1 VPVYFWIVAA
11 VVLAAA
17 EIFTQTFVLLMFA
30 VGALAAAGVGAV
42 GGNFGLQLF
51 SFLVVTVASLF
62 VVRPV
67 IKRFMHASAE
77 PSAMGVE
84 AIEGSSAVVL
94 ERVDQD
100 HGLIKID
107 GELWTARP
115 YESAQVFEPGDRV
128 RVIEI
133 RGATALVWKE

>member
-1 VPVYFWIVAA
+1 MPVFWIIAA

-30 VGALAAAGVGAV
+30 LGALVAAGVGAV
-42 GGNFGLQLF
+42 GGNLGVQLF
-51 SFLVVTVASLF
+51 AFLVVTVASLF
-62 VVRPV
+62 LVRPI
-67 IKRFMHASAE
+67 IKRFMHVSAE
-77 PSAMGVE
+77 PSAMGIE

-94 ERVDQD
+94 ERVDLD

-107 GELWTARP
+107 GEMWTARP
-115 YESAQVFEPGDRV
+115 YEAAHVFEPGDRV